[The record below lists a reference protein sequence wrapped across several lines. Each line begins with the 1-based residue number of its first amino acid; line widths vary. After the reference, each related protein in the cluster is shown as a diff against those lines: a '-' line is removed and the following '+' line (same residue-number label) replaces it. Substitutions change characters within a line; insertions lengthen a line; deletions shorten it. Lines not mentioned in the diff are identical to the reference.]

1 MTRGTLKYSL
11 KKKITKAHLSSHDRH
26 LSLKHGFVK
35 AFICLKKEND

>member
-11 KKKITKAHLSSHDRH
+11 KKITKAHLSSHDRH

-35 AFICLKKEND
+35 AFICLKTEND